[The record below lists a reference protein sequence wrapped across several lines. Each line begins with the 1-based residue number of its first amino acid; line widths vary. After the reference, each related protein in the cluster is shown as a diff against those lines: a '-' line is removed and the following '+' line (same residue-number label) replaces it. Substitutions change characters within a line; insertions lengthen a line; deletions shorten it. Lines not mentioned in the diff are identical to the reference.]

1 MEDGPDIQAVRAA
14 LTGLSAVGGFNRWLG
29 VALLRCDPGTVEI
42 AAPIRPEIMQHHG
55 FVHGGVVG
63 ALADTAIA
71 WTAAT
76 AVGDVV
82 TAGYTLQLLA
92 PATGTRI
99 VAAGEVLKAGR
110 TQVSVQAKV
119 WAEDEAGA
127 RKLVAVALAAVA
139 RARGAATS

>member
-1 MEDGPDIQAVRAA
+1 MKPAPAKPAVAKSTKSPPA
-14 LTGLSAVGGFNRWLG
+14 PAKKASPAPAKSV
-29 VALLRCDPGTVEI
+29 
-42 AAPIRPEIMQHHG
+42 AAPVKPEILQHHG

-63 ALADTAIA
+63 ALADTCLA

-92 PATGTRI
+92 PAKGERL

-110 TQVSVQAKV
+110 TSVSVQARV
-119 WAEDEAGA
+119 YAEEGGE
-127 RKLVAVALAAVA
+127 RRLVAVALASVA
-139 RARGAATS
+139 RARAG